1 MGEKYDLVCIG
12 GGPAGQ
18 KAAIQAAKCGKRA
31 ALIDSKE
38 RLGGA
43 SVHSGTVPSKMLQET
58 SRFLRRVR
66 AEGLR
71 GLSIEVPQKISVLE
85 LLARSRLVT
94 NTEEDLAEEQAAR
107 NLVHVLRGLG
117 RITGPHSVEVTG
129 PYGEKTILETENI
142 VIATG
147 SRPNRPTGIPFED
160 QIIYD
165 SDGVL
170 TLRKLPLRL
179 AVLGAGIIGCEYA
192 SIFANLGVE
201 VHLIDPSESI
211 LNWADR
217 EIAHTLSDAL
227 QKLGMQIHTNEDIL
241 EYRRTEDG
249 LKLRTR
255 MDQDLVVDQVLI
267 SKGRQGNAENLGLE
281 SVGIVPS
288 SRGIIKVNE
297 VYQTDV
303 PSIFAAGDI
312 IGNPAL
318 SSTSMNQGMYIAR
331 YLYLGEKPRFARS
344 QMPVAIWT
352 VPEVAFIGGT
362 EEELKAQGVDYGV
375 GRSDFKE
382 NTRALMTGET
392 RGLLKLIFEKQSRK
406 LLAVHMVSDRAT
418 ELLSLGQTVVH
429 LEGTVD
435 YFFHYIFNYPTL
447 SGVYK
452 SAALD
457 AMNSYETAT
466 APVN

>member
-1 MGEKYDLVCIG
+1 MQEKFDLVCIG

-31 ALIDSKE
+31 ALIDVRE

-66 AEGLR
+66 AEGNR
-71 GLSIEVPQKISVLE
+71 GLSVELPQKISILE
-85 LLARSRLVT
+85 LLARNRQILH
-94 NTEEDLAEEQAAR
+94 TEEDLAEEQAAR
-107 NLVHVLRGLG
+107 NLVHVFRGKGKVL
-117 RITGPHSVEVTG
+117 GPHLVEVTG
-129 PYGEKTILETENI
+129 PYNEKIQLQTEYI
-142 VIATG
+142 VLATG
-147 SRPNRPTGIPFED
+147 SRPHRPDSIPFED
-160 QIIYD
+160 QVIYD

-170 TLRKLPLRL
+170 TLRKLPGKL
-179 AVLGAGIIGCEYA
+179 AVLGGGIIGCEYA

-201 VHLIDPSESI
+201 VHLIDPSDSI

-217 EIAHTLSDAL
+217 EIALTLGDAL
-227 QKLGMQIHTNEDIL
+227 QKLGLQIHTKDDIV

-249 LKLRTR
+249 VKIRTK
-255 MDQDLVVDQVLI
+255 QEKEILVDQVLI
-267 SKGRQGNAENLGLE
+267 SKGRQGNAEDLGLE
-281 SVGIVPS
+281 NVGLSAS
-288 SRGIIKVNE
+288 SRGTLKVNDE
-297 VYQTDV
+297 YQTDV

-312 IGNPAL
+312 IGHPAL
-318 SSTSMNQGMYIAR
+318 SSTSMHQGMYIAR
-331 YLYLGEKPRFARS
+331 YLFLGERPRFSRS

-352 VPEVAFIGGT
+352 VPEVAFIGST

-392 RGLLKLIFEKQSRK
+392 RGLLKLLFERKSHK

-429 LEGTVD
+429 LGGTVD
-435 YFFHYIFNYPTL
+435 YFFHHIFNYPTL

-457 AMNSYETAT
+457 AINAHDMTPA
-466 APVN
+466 AVK